1 MESIF
6 WVIAIGA
13 AVIWFFRW
21 LGSQDQEENS
31 RTSIP
36 NLQTRVRHDTS
47 QGRDIYNI
55 EARGRMPVDG
65 VKIRW
70 ECRLVDIRTGNPV
83 LTLVPNLQE
92 EDSMAYFFQSSEMDV
107 PPGGFINQWGTV
119 AIAPGESVL
128 IAPYSGRRSVQVVL
142 DLDYKG
148 LPGLP
153 IPTIYQILG
162 NSKDLVDGW
171 RTIKQFTHTLSM
183 NFELP
188 GYVEE
193 EEKKQSA
200 RILTVRLAVG
210 MAWVDGH
217 LDRAEGQVIQQWIRR
232 HAHEFADDEEF
243 RAFARKCNEAMRET
257 DAQVRAGSFSLGTL
271 FQLARELVGTG
282 NPRWKYETIELLHK
296 IAAADGVAQEEETRM
311 LRRLSGLLG
320 LDPKEVERIRDKEFM
335 KRKKPTD
342 DDPDPSS
349 ILDELGIPRDLPPD
363 EIKKRLRAEFRKW
376 SGRLN
381 ALPEGKEREY
391 AQWMIDRIAAARKQY
406 E

>member
-1 MESIF
+1 MESLL
-6 WVIAIGA
+6 WVIAIVA
-13 AVIWFFRW
+13 AIFWFSEW
-21 LGSQDQEENS
+21 LDSQWRKAKS
-31 RTSIP
+31 RTSTP
-36 NLQTRVRHDTS
+36 NLQTRVRPDIS
-47 QGRDIYNI
+47 QGVSIYNI
-55 EARGRMPVDG
+55 EARGRMPVAG

-70 ECRLVDIRTGNPV
+70 ECRLMDLRTGHPV
-83 LTLVPNLQE
+83 LTLVSNFQE
-92 EDSMAYFFQSSEMDV
+92 EDSMSYFFQGPEMDV
-107 PPGGFINQWGTV
+107 PLGVLGGFTGEWDTV
-119 AIAPGESVL
+119 AIVPGESVL
-128 IAPYSGRRSVQVVL
+128 IAPYSGRRNVQVVL
-142 DLDYKG
+142 DLDYKDVSA
-148 LPGLP
+148 
-153 IPTIYQILG
+153 TRW
-162 NSKDLVDGW
+162 KTV
-171 RTIKQFTHTLSM
+171 KQFTHTLSM

-296 IAAADGVAQEEETRM
+296 IAAADGVAQEEENRM

-320 LDPKEVERIRDKEFM
+320 LDPKEVEKIRDKEFM
-335 KRKKPTD
+335 KRKKD
-342 DDPDPSS
+342 SPDPKS
-349 ILDELGIPRDLPPD
+349 ILDELGIPRGARPD
-363 EIKKRLRAEFRKW
+363 YIKKRLRAEFRKW

-381 ALPEGKEREY
+381 ARPEGKEREY

>member
-1 MESIF
+1 MESLF
-6 WVIAIGA
+6 WVIAIGS

-65 VKIRW
+65 VTIRW
-70 ECRLVDIRTGNPV
+70 ECRLMDIRTGNPV

-119 AIAPGESVL
+119 AIAPGDSVL
-128 IAPYSGRRSVQVVL
+128 IAPYSGHRNVQFVL

-148 LPGLP
+148 LPGLS
-153 IPTIYQILG
+153 G
-162 NSKDLVDGW
+162 SKDFVEGW
-171 RTIKQFTHTLSM
+171 RTIKQFTHSLSM

-200 RILTVRLAVG
+200 RVLTVKLAVG
-210 MAWVDGH
+210 IALADGH
-217 LDRAEGQVIQQWIRR
+217 LDRAEGRVIQQWIRS
-232 HAHEFADDEEF
+232 HAREFADDEEF
-243 RAFARKCNEAMRET
+243 RAFASKCNEAMRET
-257 DAQVRAGSFSLGTL
+257 DAQVRAGSFFLTKVALELG
-271 FQLARELVGTG
+271 RVG
-282 NPRWKYETIELLHK
+282 NPRWKYEAIELLHK
-296 IAAADGVAQEEETRM
+296 ISAADGVAQEKETRM
-311 LRRLSGLLG
+311 LLRLASLLN
-320 LDPKEVERIRDKEFM
+320 LDSKEVERIRDKEFM
-335 KRKKPTD
+335 KLETGNPF
-342 DDPDPSS
+342 SGS
-349 ILDELGIPRDLPPD
+349 ILTELGISESAPPD
-363 EIKKRLRAEFRKW
+363 EIKKKLRAEFRKW

-391 AQWMIDRIAAARKQY
+391 AQQMIDRIAAARKQY